1 MSDALLSITRDGDVA
16 TLTIAAPPL
25 NLLTAELTE
34 QLDVAIG
41 ELEAAPPRALLVRAD
56 GRVWTGGVDVEQ
68 FAGRSAQGGHDLW
81 VRLLGFTQRLEA
93 LPCPSVFSAH
103 ALCLTW
109 GLELALGC
117 DLLIASPKAKFGLV
131 EKVVGLTPSMGGTQ
145 RLAARAGNA
154 RAKAFVFSGGLYGAE
169 ELYQWGVVTH
179 LVPEEELEAA
189 ARARSPRS
197 SPPDRPSRTMRRAPS
212 WPPRPAAESPRPM
225 RSCRPSAAT
234 SSPPRTSRTRCA
246 RSSTSARGRPRSP
259 AARAVHDLV
268 ITVASRRSEDRRHHP
283 PPPVSSR

>member
-1 MSDALLSITRDGDVA
+1 MSFELLSLTRDGDA
-16 TLTIAAPPL
+16 AILTIAAPPL

-34 QLDVAIG
+34 ELDRAIA

-56 GRVWTGGVDVEQ
+56 GKVWSGGVDVEQ
-68 FAGRSAQGGHDLW
+68 FAGRSAQGGHELW

-154 RAKAFVFSGGLYGAE
+154 RAKAFVFSGELYGAQE
-169 ELYQWGVVTH
+169 MYEWGVVTH
-179 LVPEEELEAA
+179 LVDPEELDDRALALTRELAAGPTIAHNATRTILQAQASGGVAA
-189 ARARSPRS
+189 ADALVPTVCGDLFATEDLQNAVRSFLDVGPGN
-197 SPPDRPSRTMRRAPS
+197 
-212 WPPRPAAESPRPM
+212 
-225 RSCRPSAAT
+225 AT
-234 SSPPRTSRTRCA
+234 FT
-246 RSSTSARGRPRSP
+246 GR
-259 AARAVHDLV
+259 
-268 ITVASRRSEDRRHHP
+268 
-283 PPPVSSR
+283 